1 MQKRPDERN
10 KGVIFKTFAP
20 FTYCISEINNNQISS
35 AKDLDAV
42 MPMYNFIEYSDNS
55 KSIERLWQY
64 YKISK
69 PFIQKLFKLSR
80 SFGCLILDDVYGVP
94 FRQKINH
101 FFEHKSFYCR
111 WFIVKKAEIF

>member
-1 MQKRPDERN
+1 MMQKRPDETN
-10 KGVIFKTFAP
+10 KGVIFKTFAS

-64 YKISK
+64 YRDERNDNIANSESFRSK
-69 PFIQKLFKLSR
+69 LK
-80 SFGCLILDDVYGVP
+80 
-94 FRQKINH
+94 
-101 FFEHKSFYCR
+101 
-111 WFIVKKAEIF
+111 